1 MENQNQ
7 NLTQSKNQQITF
19 SNNEASTLPTTY
31 AHLAIEEKDIVVAL
45 RKPKLSEYGK
55 DHLLTLV
62 DGLIHKT
69 HINCGY
75 KADKEIIN
83 QYIDELVSDL
93 VKYNGLLSFQEIEI
107 AFKNGWKG
115 EYGEF
120 MGLNNKTFSTWV
132 TAYRFGVKRAN
143 AKIAMQKAGENETKK
158 PEPTEAEKEAIIR
171 ESAIL
176 KFNEFKTTGSFFG
189 NGNVTYNYLDK
200 KGALTFT
207 KEVKA
212 GFMESARNKL
222 ISEEKIKKTD
232 LSNVGKS
239 KAIDDFI
246 KELEET
252 EKHPKVIIEAKQL
265 ALTAYFIQL
274 IEMDEELKNI
284 I

>member
-1 MENQNQ
+1 
-7 NLTQSKNQQITF
+7 
-19 SNNEASTLPTTY
+19 
-31 AHLAIEEKDIVVAL
+31 LAIEEKDIVVAL

-143 AKIAMQKAGENETKK
+143 AKIAMQRAKEIELTPAVISET
-158 PEPTEAEKEAIIR
+158 EKEAIIR
-171 ESAIL
+171 EGAL
-176 KFNEFKTTGSFFG
+176 NCFKSFFETKILTDFG
-189 NGNVTYNYLDK
+189 NITYNYLDK
-200 KGALTFT
+200 LGKIPFT
-207 KEVKA
+207 GEVKKKIMA
-212 GFMESARNKL
+212 DCKARMIEEEKMKKTEAKYIGKHQAINDEIKKLEEGKSSRL
-222 ISEEKIKKTD
+222 ISE
-232 LSNVGKS
+232 S
-239 KAIDDFI
+239 KR
-246 KELEET
+246 
-252 EKHPKVIIEAKQL
+252 EALKQ
-265 ALTAYFIQL
+265 YFIQL

>member
-143 AKIAMQKAGENETKK
+143 AKIAMQKAKEIELT
-158 PEPTEAEKEAIIR
+158 PVVISEKEKESIIR
-171 ESAIL
+171 EGALSC
-176 KFNEFKTTGSFFG
+176 FKSFYETKVLTDYG
-189 NGNVTYNYLDK
+189 NITYNYLDK
-200 KGALTFT
+200 LGKIPFT
-207 KEVKA
+207 AERKREIMAQCKERLLAEEKEKFASVAFELRNPIKKEIENIIA
-212 GFMESARNKL
+212 DKSAKL
-222 ISEEKIKKTD
+222 ILE
-232 LSNVGKS
+232 S
-239 KAIDDFI
+239 KR
-246 KELEET
+246 
-252 EKHPKVIIEAKQL
+252 EALKQ
-265 ALTAYFIQL
+265 YFIQL
-274 IEMDEELKNI
+274 IEMDEQLENLI
-284 I
+284 